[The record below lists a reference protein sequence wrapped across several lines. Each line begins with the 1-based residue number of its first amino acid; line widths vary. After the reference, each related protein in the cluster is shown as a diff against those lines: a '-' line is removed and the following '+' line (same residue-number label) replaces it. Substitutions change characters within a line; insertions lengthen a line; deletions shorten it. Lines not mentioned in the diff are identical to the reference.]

1 MTISGFVRQSML
13 EKIEGEYDLQILRQ
27 AIAKDDGRKILHEN
41 LMNNFGLLSYQV
53 TYT

>member
-1 MTISGFVRQSML
+1 LTISGFARQSIL
-13 EKIEGEYDLQILRQ
+13 ERIEGEYDLQILRQ

>member
-1 MTISGFVRQSML
+1 MTISVFVRQSML

>member
-1 MTISGFVRQSML
+1 MTISEFARQSML